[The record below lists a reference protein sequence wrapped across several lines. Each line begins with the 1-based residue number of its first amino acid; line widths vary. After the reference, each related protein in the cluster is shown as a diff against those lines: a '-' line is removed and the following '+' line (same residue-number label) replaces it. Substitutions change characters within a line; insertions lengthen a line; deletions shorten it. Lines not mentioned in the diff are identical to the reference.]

1 MGSLIYLGIMIAF
14 LFVVKAVLSRME
26 EMSEKRK
33 KRAER
38 RLILSRMEEMSEKRK
53 KRAERRLKVRNYQT
67 IDYTGFNPETGRYE
81 N

>member
-1 MGSLIYLGIMIAF
+1 MIAF

-38 RLILSRMEEMSEKRK
+38 RL
-53 KRAERRLKVRNYQT
+53 KVRNYET
-67 IDYTGFNPETGRYE
+67 INYDNFNVEKGIYE

>member
-38 RLILSRMEEMSEKRK
+38 RL
-53 KRAERRLKVRNYQT
+53 KVRNYET
-67 IDYTGFNPETGRYE
+67 INYDNFNVEKGIYE

>member
-14 LFVVKAVLSRME
+14 LFIVKAVLSRME

-33 KRAER
+33 KQAER
-38 RLILSRMEEMSEKRK
+38 RE
-53 KRAERRLKVRNYQT
+53 KVRNYET
-67 IDYTGFNPETGRYE
+67 INYDNFNVEKGIYE

>member
-33 KRAER
+33 KQAER
-38 RLILSRMEEMSEKRK
+38 RE
-53 KRAERRLKVRNYQT
+53 KVRNYQT
-67 IDYTGFNPETGRYE
+67 INYDNFNVETGRYE

>member
-1 MGSLIYLGIMIAF
+1 MDKVIYLGIMIGF
-14 LFVVKAVLSRME
+14 LFVVKALLSRME

-33 KRAER
+33 KARER
-38 RLILSRMEEMSEKRK
+38 RE
-53 KRAERRLKVRNYQT
+53 KVRNYQT

>member
-14 LFVVKAVLSRME
+14 LFVVKAV
-26 EMSEKRK
+26 
-33 KRAER
+33 
-38 RLILSRMEEMSEKRK
+38 LSRMEEMSEKRK

>member
-14 LFVVKAVLSRME
+14 LFVVKAALSRME
-26 EMSEKRK
+26 QMSERRK
-33 KRAER
+33 ERAE
-38 RLILSRMEEMSEKRK
+38 KR
-53 KRAERRLKVRNYQT
+53 EKVRNYQT

>member
-14 LFVVKAVLSRME
+14 LFVVKAVLSKME
-26 EMSEKRK
+26 QISEKRK
-33 KRAER
+33 ERAE
-38 RLILSRMEEMSEKRK
+38 KR
-53 KRAERRLKVRNYQT
+53 EKVRNYQT

>member
-1 MGSLIYLGIMIAF
+1 MIAF
-14 LFVVKAVLSRME
+14 LFVVKAV
-26 EMSEKRK
+26 
-33 KRAER
+33 
-38 RLILSRMEEMSEKRK
+38 LSRMEEMSEKRK

>member
-1 MGSLIYLGIMIAF
+1 MDKVIYLVIMIGF
-14 LFVVKAVLSRME
+14 LFVVKTLLSRME

-33 KRAER
+33 KMRD
-38 RLILSRMEEMSEKRK
+38 KR
-53 KRAERRLKVRNYQT
+53 EKVRNYQT